1 MFKTILFPID
11 QSREARDAAQ
21 MVANLVKNNNSRLV
35 VLSVVEKSSPETTD
49 EPISPVMASPEEV
62 EKLLQAAQALFAQH
76 NIEAEIVE
84 REGKPS
90 FTICDVADEIGA
102 DLIVMGCRGLGL
114 TAEGVSESV
123 TTRVINLSPCPVLI
137 VP

>member
-1 MFKTILFPID
+1 
-11 QSREARDAAQ
+11 
-21 MVANLVKNNNSRLV
+21 MVANLVKTYNSRLFL
-35 VLSVVEKSSPETTD
+35 LSVVEKTSPED
-49 EPISPVMASPEEV
+49 PSSHPSPVMASAEEV

-76 NIEAEIVE
+76 DIEAEIVE

-90 FTICDVADEIGA
+90 FTICDVADEMGA

-114 TAEGVSESV
+114 TTEGVNESV